1 MKINI
6 KPKDCKFI
14 VNEQKRKV
22 ICILDETTYLVTD
35 FLSAD
40 CFDFPFRLTNE
51 EYKELKMP
59 NRFVG
64 VATCASE
71 DKWDEELGKAIAF
84 SKLKYKVNASIFKR
98 GDKLIETL
106 DKKIDKIIKQF
117 NDYGEKI
124 SANEEKRRNWIE
136 TYMNKET

>member
-6 KPKDCKFI
+6 KPKYCKFI

-22 ICILDETTYLVTD
+22 ICILDETTHLVFD
-35 FLSAD
+35 FLGAD

-51 EYKELKMP
+51 EYNELKMP